1 MWVTLAALLSASAVM
16 MVDLGSAVAETVKRG
31 GTMVFARPDEPLTF
45 DPFVPNDNGSIYA
58 LEQVCDFAVEADS
71 TGRGLRPGLAESW
84 EISSDGLKYT
94 FKIRDAKFSN
104 GDPVTVDDV
113 VFSLKSLADPNR
125 SMSFILK
132 PVKSIEAVD
141 DKHVK
146 VTLSEPYA
154 PMLSAVSVYAS
165 GIVHKKT
172 YEASP
177 EKFGS
182 APLCAGPFAVES
194 YVRGSKVIMVR
205 NPHYWDIAPDGKA
218 YPYLDKIE
226 MLYVPESNTRVLR
239 PEEWRL

>member
-1 MWVTLAALLSASAVM
+1 MKAWIAFAALLTAGGLLTVDVASA
-16 MVDLGSAVAETVKRG
+16 AAETVKRG

-58 LEQVCDFAVEADS
+58 LEQVCDSLVEADN

-84 EISSDGLKYT
+84 EISPDGLTYT

-113 VFSLKSLADPNR
+113 VFSLKSLADPKR

-132 PVKSIEAVD
+132 PVKSIEATD
-141 DKHVK
+141 SKHVK

-165 GIVHKKT
+165 GIVNKKT
-172 YEASP
+172 YEANP

-182 APLCAGPFAVES
+182 APLCAGPFAVQS
-194 YVRGSKVIMVR
+194 YERGSKVVLVR
-205 NPHYWDIAPDGKA
+205 NPIIGRPHPT
-218 YPYLDKIE
+218 
-226 MLYVPESNTRVLR
+226 ESLIPIWTRSKCSMSR
-239 PEEWRL
+239 RATRACSG